1 MPELIDFLIFVGLGH
16 MSRRM
21 KHKSTFINTIY
32 SEAKIKLSK
41 VPLSLVEISNFKEG
55 WNDFK
60 CNLLHTGTI
69 RVDLE
74 SDRLAIYIF
83 KSDDSV

>member
-1 MPELIDFLIFVGLGH
+1 MDETKNINTLHFGPNILGH
-16 MSRRM
+16 IGL
-21 KHKSTFINTIY
+21 FINTIY

-60 CNLLHTGTI
+60 CNL
-69 RVDLE
+69 
-74 SDRLAIYIF
+74 
-83 KSDDSV
+83 